1 MHVRGSAWVDD
12 YHIFGPLFQMLIIMR
27 NQDLLCP
34 SFATPSPS
42 VTAFSQCISLDGQNE
57 EEVVF

>member
-1 MHVRGSAWVDD
+1 MDD